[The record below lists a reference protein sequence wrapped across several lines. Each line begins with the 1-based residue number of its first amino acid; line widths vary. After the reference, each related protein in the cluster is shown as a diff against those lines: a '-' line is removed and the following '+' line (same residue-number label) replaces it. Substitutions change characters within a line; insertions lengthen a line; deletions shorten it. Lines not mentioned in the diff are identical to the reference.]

1 MGEWTMIQ
9 MADTDLISR
18 CGEKK
23 MNAILGKE
31 EEAVI
36 SRNEQIDVTNFGDA
50 VLSRRKVSDLLS
62 ELRSIVKFETLSYI
76 RTF

>member
-23 MNAILGKE
+23 MNVILGKE